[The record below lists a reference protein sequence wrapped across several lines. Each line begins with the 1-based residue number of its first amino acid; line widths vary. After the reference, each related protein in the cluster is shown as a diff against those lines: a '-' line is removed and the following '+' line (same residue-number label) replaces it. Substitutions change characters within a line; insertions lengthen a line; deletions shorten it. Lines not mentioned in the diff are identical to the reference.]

1 LGLTLLAALLYLLL
15 MDAAVETF
23 VSGSPLRWII
33 SGAVAGYLA
42 LSVLLWR
49 KLSWGTKASVSC
61 IVWLGLMVFA
71 AWRTAGS
78 DSAITLL
85 QQPTSTLL
93 SAVTILGILLAGW
106 IIARLKFLPWP
117 ARVALVLFAAYGVA
131 AFVLGIMARSPYA
144 GLLHGGSLWEKLPFW
159 LQGAFIGAVVVLP
172 AALLLQLV
180 TGVPRIRAGQL
191 REWGT
196 QVLALGMCA
205 AITASGITIA
215 AGPSASVARLSPQEK
230 QQAYKDE
237 VDALQSR
244 LTRLQS
250 YLDGFPKAPTDVEAL
265 AQTLTTPQAA
275 FEFVRDQVA
284 FEPYPGVM
292 KGAGAT
298 LLTRGG
304 NSLDRAL
311 LLAAI
316 LKQNGVTA
324 KIAHGKLS
332 PEQAQNLLQQIA
344 TSPGSV
350 EQMIRSVADHAPA
363 ATLTDHQQEFGKRLE
378 ERGQQAG
385 SDLRDAIDKNLP
397 AIQASVKK
405 AVAPSGSAANRQL
418 EVLADH
424 YWVQA
429 TVEGHDTDF
438 DPSLT
443 SAAVNQKLTDA
454 AETLDPES
462 LAEPLFQHLRFRL
475 VGEFLEKGSLQTTE
489 LLAKEFKATDLFGKN
504 LRVAIAPLTRKT
516 KENRFQAALL
526 AGDDRTDSQEF
537 RLSGQA
543 SAGGDQSSNQGSG
556 VDTGAGKAAGGLLGG
571 LGGEEEQE
579 TPAPKPQPTAEP
591 NPAAGGPVLARL
603 FLEVTS
609 TGPHL
614 EEAHYQRVILDRLD
628 ASRAQIEPALADG
641 QVVRPLLIQAW
652 DGAVSM
658 GSTSLVYVLSTQL
671 ARMKDTQSVE
681 QKARARAYLG
691 ESFGLA
697 DLPGPALPSELT
709 DYFFSSDVARFV
721 LGKRDAPRAKSY
733 YERPRLAFFRHG
745 FAVRGWLR
753 PGGAL
758 RFTEGI
764 DLFNAPF
771 QFVGDSDD
779 ALRLAMETGIADT
792 ALERLTVKPD
802 RSFNTVPLFAA
813 ASGQGVS
820 ILTITPQQ
828 GTALADVAVPPAI
841 RNVLAGEL
849 ARGQTLV
856 LPAGLV
862 KLGSV
867 PTFGWWSVDPATG
880 VALGKMELGG
890 AQALVEYNEMNERM
904 EKWEEIF
911 TKFYG
916 GVMRCYM
923 MAFGENLGAVEKGP
937 FGVPQPGSLGGHGA
951 PGEDPAPDT
960 GQVADCIIDKAC
972 EAIADI
978 TVMIALEPA
987 FAKTGE
993 QEIQILK
1000 EIIKEW
1006 LMEKATTETAK
1017 WGLGAACNEAGGAKD

>member
-1 LGLTLLAALLYLLL
+1 MGIPTHPLATGNTPPEPPRKAHRIWVAVVAAIVLLVAAAGAVWYVAQRGLLA
-15 MDAAVETF
+15 
-23 VSGSPLRWII
+23 
-33 SGAVAGYLA
+33 
-42 LSVLLWR
+42 
-49 KLSWGTKASVSC
+49 
-61 IVWLGLMVFA
+61 
-71 AWRTAGS
+71 
-78 DSAITLL
+78 
-85 QQPTSTLL
+85 
-93 SAVTILGILLAGW
+93 
-106 IIARLKFLPWP
+106 
-117 ARVALVLFAAYGVA
+117 
-131 AFVLGIMARSPYA
+131 
-144 GLLHGGSLWEKLPFW
+144 
-159 LQGAFIGAVVVLP
+159 
-172 AALLLQLV
+172 
-180 TGVPRIRAGQL
+180 RAGQPAGVADDL
-191 REWGT
+191 
-196 QVLALGMCA
+196 
-205 AITASGITIA
+205 TASIA
-215 AGPSASVARLSPQEK
+215 ALSPEQK

-250 YLDGFPKAPTDVEAL
+250 YLDGFPKALTDVEAL
-265 AQTLTTPQAA
+265 AQTLPTPQAA

-311 LLAAI
+311 LLAAV
-316 LKQNGVTA
+316 LKQNGVPA

-344 TSPGSV
+344 ASPGSV
-350 EQMIRSVADHAPA
+350 EQMIRSVAAHAPDVK
-363 ATLTDHQQEFGKRLE
+363 LTDNQQEFGKRLE
-378 ERGQQAG
+378 EGGQQAG
-385 SDLRDAIDKNLP
+385 SDLRDAVDKNLP
-397 AIQASVKK
+397 AIQAAVKK

-504 LRVAIAPLTRKT
+504 LRLVIAPLTHKT

-526 AGDDRTDSQEF
+526 AGDDRTDSQVF

-571 LGGEEEQE
+571 LGGEEEAA
-579 TPAPKPQPTAEP
+579 PAPKPEP
-591 NPAAGGPVLARL
+591 KAKPAATAGGPVLARL

-628 ASRAQIEPALADG
+628 GSKAQIEPALADG

-652 DGAVSM
+652 DGAISM
-658 GSTSLVYVLSTQL
+658 GSTSLVYVLNTQL
-671 ARMKDTQSVE
+671 ARMQDMQSVE

-745 FAVRGWLR
+745 FAVRGWLK

-828 GTALADVAVPPAI
+828 GTALAGVAVPPAI

-849 ARGQTLV
+849 ALGQTLV

-890 AQALVEYNEMNERM
+890 AQAMVEYNEMNERM

-923 MAFGENLGAVEKGP
+923 MALGENLGAVEKGP
-937 FGVPQPGSLGGHGA
+937 FGVPLPDSLGEHGA

-960 GQVADCIIDKAC
+960 SQVADCIIDKAC

-978 TVMIALEPA
+978 TVMIAMEPA
-987 FAKTGE
+987 FAKIGE
-993 QEIQILK
+993 QEIQSLK
-1000 EIIKEW
+1000 GIIWDW
-1006 LMEKATTETAK
+1006 LVEKASTEGAK
-1017 WGLGAACNEAGGAKD
+1017 KGLEAACKGAGGVKD

>member
-1 LGLTLLAALLYLLL
+1 MGIPTHPLATGNTPAEPPRKAHRIWVVLVVLLVLLVAAAGAVWYVAHRGLLA
-15 MDAAVETF
+15 
-23 VSGSPLRWII
+23 
-33 SGAVAGYLA
+33 
-42 LSVLLWR
+42 
-49 KLSWGTKASVSC
+49 
-61 IVWLGLMVFA
+61 
-71 AWRTAGS
+71 
-78 DSAITLL
+78 
-85 QQPTSTLL
+85 
-93 SAVTILGILLAGW
+93 
-106 IIARLKFLPWP
+106 
-117 ARVALVLFAAYGVA
+117 
-131 AFVLGIMARSPYA
+131 
-144 GLLHGGSLWEKLPFW
+144 
-159 LQGAFIGAVVVLP
+159 
-172 AALLLQLV
+172 
-180 TGVPRIRAGQL
+180 RAGAGQPA
-191 REWGT
+191 GAADD
-196 QVLALGMCA
+196 LA
-205 AITASGITIA
+205 
-215 AGPSASVARLSPQEK
+215 ASVAGLSPEQK
-230 QQAYKDE
+230 QVAYKDE
-237 VDALQSR
+237 VDGLQSR
-244 LTRLQS
+244 LNRLQS
-250 YLDGFPKAPTDVEAL
+250 YLDGFPKAITDVEAL
-265 AQTLTTPQAA
+265 AQTLPTPQAA

-284 FEPYPGVM
+284 LEPYPGVM

-311 LLAAI
+311 LLAAV
-316 LKQNGVTA
+316 LKQNGVSA

-344 TSPGSV
+344 ASPGSV
-350 EQMIRSVADHAPA
+350 EQMIRSVAAHTPDLK
-363 ATLTDHQQEFGKRLE
+363 LTDNQQEFGKRLDE
-378 ERGQQAG
+378 NGQQAG
-385 SDLRDAIDKNLP
+385 NRLREAVEKNLP
-397 AIQASVKK
+397 LIQSALAK
-405 AVAPSGSAANRQL
+405 AGGPGSAAAANRQL
-418 EVLADH
+418 EILQDH
-424 YWVQA
+424 YWVEA
-429 TVEGHDTDF
+429 TVDDQNTDF
-438 DPSLT
+438 DPSLKG
-443 SAAVNQKLTDA
+443 AGVNQRLTDA

-504 LRVAIAPLTRKT
+504 LRLAIGPRTRKT
-516 KENRFQAALL
+516 KETRFQAALY

-537 RLSGQA
+537 RLSGQSSGGEEKSA
-543 SAGGDQSSNQGSG
+543 EAGGG
-556 VDTGAGKAAGGLLGG
+556 VDTGAGEAAGGLLGG
-571 LGGEEEQE
+571 LGGDEEAPA
-579 TPAPKPQPTAEP
+579 PAPKPKPKAKPTAT
-591 NPAAGGPVLARL
+591 AGGPVLARL

-628 ASRAQIEPALADG
+628 GSKAQIEPALADG
-641 QVVRPLLIQAW
+641 QVVRPLLMQAW

-658 GSTSLVYVLSTQL
+658 GSTSLVYVLHTQL
-671 ARMKDTQSVE
+671 ARMEGMQSVE
-681 QKARARAYLG
+681 QKALARAYLG
-691 ESFGLA
+691 ESFGLD

-745 FAVRGWLR
+745 FAVRGWLK

-828 GTALADVAVPPAI
+828 GTALAGVAVPPAI

-856 LPAGLV
+856 LPTGLV

-890 AQALVEYNEMNERM
+890 AQAMVEYNEMNERM

-923 MAFGENLGAVEKGP
+923 MALGENLGAVEKGP
-937 FGVPQPGSLGGHGA
+937 FGVPLPGSLGEHGA

-960 GQVADCIIDKAC
+960 SQVADCIIDKAC

-978 TVMIALEPA
+978 TVMIAMEPA
-987 FAKTGE
+987 FAKIGE
-993 QEIQILK
+993 QEIQSLK
-1000 EIIKEW
+1000 GIIWDW
-1006 LMEKATTETAK
+1006 LVEKASTEGAK
-1017 WGLGAACNEAGGAKD
+1017 KGLEAACKGAGGVKD

>member
-1 LGLTLLAALLYLLL
+1 VAVVAAIVLLVAAAGAVWYVAQRGLLA
-15 MDAAVETF
+15 
-23 VSGSPLRWII
+23 
-33 SGAVAGYLA
+33 
-42 LSVLLWR
+42 
-49 KLSWGTKASVSC
+49 
-61 IVWLGLMVFA
+61 
-71 AWRTAGS
+71 
-78 DSAITLL
+78 
-85 QQPTSTLL
+85 
-93 SAVTILGILLAGW
+93 
-106 IIARLKFLPWP
+106 
-117 ARVALVLFAAYGVA
+117 
-131 AFVLGIMARSPYA
+131 
-144 GLLHGGSLWEKLPFW
+144 
-159 LQGAFIGAVVVLP
+159 
-172 AALLLQLV
+172 
-180 TGVPRIRAGQL
+180 RAGQPAGVADDL
-191 REWGT
+191 
-196 QVLALGMCA
+196 
-205 AITASGITIA
+205 TASIA
-215 AGPSASVARLSPQEK
+215 ALSPEQK

-250 YLDGFPKAPTDVEAL
+250 YLDGFPKALTDVEAL
-265 AQTLTTPQAA
+265 AQTLPTPQAA

-311 LLAAI
+311 LLAAV
-316 LKQNGVTA
+316 LKQNGVPA

-344 TSPGSV
+344 ASPGSV
-350 EQMIRSVADHAPA
+350 EQMIRSVAAHAPDVK
-363 ATLTDHQQEFGKRLE
+363 LTDNQQEFGKRLE
-378 ERGQQAG
+378 EGGQQAG
-385 SDLRDAIDKNLP
+385 SDLRDAVDKNLP
-397 AIQASVKK
+397 AIQAAVKK

-504 LRVAIAPLTRKT
+504 LRLVIAPLTHKT

-526 AGDDRTDSQEF
+526 AGDDRTDSQVF

-571 LGGEEEQE
+571 LGGEEEAA
-579 TPAPKPQPTAEP
+579 PAPKPEP
-591 NPAAGGPVLARL
+591 KAKPAATAGGPVLARL

-628 ASRAQIEPALADG
+628 GSKAQIEPALADG

-652 DGAVSM
+652 DGAISM
-658 GSTSLVYVLSTQL
+658 GSTSLVYVLNTQL
-671 ARMKDTQSVE
+671 ARMQDMQSVE

-745 FAVRGWLR
+745 FAVRGWLK

-828 GTALADVAVPPAI
+828 GTALAGVAVPPAI

-849 ARGQTLV
+849 ALGQTLV

-890 AQALVEYNEMNERM
+890 AQAMVEYNEMNERM

-923 MAFGENLGAVEKGP
+923 MALGENLGAVEKGP
-937 FGVPQPGSLGGHGA
+937 FGVPLPDSLGEHGA

-960 GQVADCIIDKAC
+960 SQVADCIIDKAC

-978 TVMIALEPA
+978 TVMIAMEPA
-987 FAKTGE
+987 FAKIGE
-993 QEIQILK
+993 QEIQSLK
-1000 EIIKEW
+1000 GIIWDW
-1006 LMEKATTETAK
+1006 LVEKASTEGAK
-1017 WGLGAACNEAGGAKD
+1017 KGLEAACKGAGGVKD